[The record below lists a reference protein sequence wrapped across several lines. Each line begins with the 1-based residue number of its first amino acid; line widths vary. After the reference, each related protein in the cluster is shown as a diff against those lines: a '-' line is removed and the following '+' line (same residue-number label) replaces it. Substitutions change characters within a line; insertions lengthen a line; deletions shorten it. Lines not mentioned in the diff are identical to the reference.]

1 MTRATSAR
9 NTQQAATDLQPA
21 VKVKLLKPHT
31 HAGVEYEAGAD
42 IEVDGPT
49 QDFLIQVEVIEDSA
63 ATTEAATGAAE

>member
-9 NTQQAATDLQPA
+9 TTQQAATDPQSS

-31 HAGVEYEAGAD
+31 HAGVEYEAGTEID
-42 IEVDGPT
+42 VDGPT
-49 QDFLIQVEVIEDSA
+49 LDFLIKVEVIEDPA

>member
-1 MTRATSAR
+1 MTRVTSAR
-9 NTQQAATDLQPA
+9 TTQQAATDPRPA

-49 QDFLIQVEVIEDSA
+49 QDFLIKVEVIEDSA
-63 ATTEAATGAAE
+63 ATTEAVTGAAE

>member
-1 MTRATSAR
+1 MTRVTSAR
-9 NTQQAATDLQPA
+9 TTQQAATELRES
-21 VKVKLLKPHT
+21 VKVQLLKPHT

-49 QDFLIQVEVIEDSA
+49 QDFLIQVGVIEGPA